1 MTSDLHGVVGFDS
14 GWTVM
19 AIRSIDDGKT
29 FAKLFFCPY
38 SGGV

>member
-1 MTSDLHGVVGFDS
+1 MTSDLRGVVGIDS
-14 GWTVM
+14 GRTVI
-19 AIRSIDDGKT
+19 AFQSIGNGKV

>member
-1 MTSDLHGVVGFDS
+1 MTSDLRGVVGIDS
-14 GWTVM
+14 GRPVI
-19 AIRSIDDGKT
+19 AFQSIDKWKV